1 MRDKA
6 AKSGRAARGHM
17 GTSWRAALRNAVK
30 RLYFAKTIRYGR
42 GGKTLMEKTTPTVVV
57 IDDSTSV
64 RAFIQ
69 RCADGLDVEIRAYA
83 SVSAAMAYLSDA
95 RPALVFLDIIMPDKD
110 GLTFL
115 QEMRR
120 MAGYEETPVV
130 MISSKDYAQ
139 DRMTA
144 KDLGAVEFVAK
155 PMSTKTVRDLII
167 KYTGSHT
174 EHG

>member
-1 MRDKA
+1 
-6 AKSGRAARGHM
+6 
-17 GTSWRAALRNAVK
+17 
-30 RLYFAKTIRYGR
+30 
-42 GGKTLMEKTTPTVVV
+42 MEKTTPTVVV

-83 SVSAAMAYLSDA
+83 SSSAAMAYLNDA

-120 MAGYEETPVV
+120 MAGYEAVPVV

-155 PMSTKTVRDLII
+155 PMSTKTIRDLIV